1 MVNLQKVVFDYKKL
15 LKVEIMAIILNIAK
29 SQLLLKV
36 DYSHIYIEMFMHLSI
51 SPTALASNFICFF
64 DHFKFVNGAL
74 LCKIVIKWRIAQL
87 LVQLHSYCSE
97 RFVVI
102 AIIASFLLVKRQ
114 NEDHNL
120 NKHLN

>member
-51 SPTALASNFICFF
+51 SPTALTSNFICPFQ
-64 DHFKFVNGAL
+64 
-74 LCKIVIKWRIAQL
+74 IRKWRAFMQN
-87 LVQLHSYCSE
+87 SY
-97 RFVVI
+97 
-102 AIIASFLLVKRQ
+102 
-114 NEDHNL
+114 
-120 NKHLN
+120 